1 MAHLWK
7 KRRRTSAMMSE
18 INVTPFVDVMLV
30 LLIIFMITA
39 PLAKFGFDVHL
50 PKVEASPVV
59 REENWIITVD
69 RNRAIYL
76 NETEIKPE
84 ALEKRLIQLTAIN
97 PQVDVFL
104 RADESLPYGFVMRVM
119 GNARR
124 AGVRNLGMVTE
135 PIPLPVKEE
144 KK

>member
-7 KRRRTSAMMSE
+7 KRRRTNTMMSD

-30 LLIIFMITA
+30 LLIIFMVTA

-59 REENWIITVD
+59 RDEKWIITVD
-69 RNRAIYL
+69 KNHAIYL
-76 NETEIKPE
+76 NESEIKLE
-84 ALEKRLIQLTAIN
+84 ALEKRLVQLTTVN

-135 PIPLPVKEE
+135 PVPLPLKEE